1 MTELLQRAVTTV
13 KALDAER
20 QNEIA
25 RLMLMLADADLP
37 LVELTPEEDAA
48 LDRSD
53 AAAARGDFA
62 TDEQIAAIWAKH
74 GL

>member
-1 MTELLQRAVTTV
+1 
-13 KALDAER
+13 
-20 QNEIA
+20 
-25 RLMLMLADADLP
+25 MLADADLP

-62 TDEQIAAIWAKH
+62 TDEQITAIWAKH